1 MKGNEMRKF
10 LLSGTILFL
19 CSCANTNFK
28 GQVEEMKYYL
38 NGFNSVKEASSCKEL
53 KTKYID
59 GYNWNELIE
68 LENQI
73 SAYSQTNWSDKGT
86 ASKVMEIINRYEK
99 VSSASLEASDYNK
112 FSKIKKDYQYC
123 ISWGSI
129 NPGKEEL
136 KLNPAS
142 SLEHKRELVD
152 SRVEMLLQKSDE
164 ILHPEKYAERN
175 KKVKEAIDLQI
186 EMLNNPNGEVAR
198 KVKGEPTLEQ
208 SLNRINCLATGS
220 KEYCDKY

>member
-10 LLSGTILFL
+10 LISGTILFL

-38 NGFNSVKEASSCKEL
+38 NGFNSVKEVSSCKEL
-53 KTKYID
+53 KTRYID

-112 FSKIKKDYQYC
+112 FNKVKKDYQYC

-129 NPGKEEL
+129 NPGKEEF
-136 KLNPAS
+136 KLNPKS
-142 SLEHKRELVD
+142 SLEHKSELVY
-152 SRVEMLLQKSDE
+152 SRIEMLLQKSDE

-175 KKVKEAIDLQI
+175 KKVKEAIELQI
-186 EMLNNPNGEVAR
+186 EMLSNPNGEIAR

>member
-10 LLSGTILFL
+10 LISGTILFL

-28 GQVEEMKYYL
+28 GQVEEIKYYL
-38 NGFNSVKEASSCKEL
+38 NDFNSVKDVSSCKEL

-59 GYNWNELIE
+59 GYNWNELIK

-129 NPGKEEL
+129 NPGKEEF
-136 KLNPAS
+136 KLNPKS
-142 SLEHKRELVD
+142 SLEHKSELVYP
-152 SRVEMLLQKSDE
+152 RIEMLLQKSDE

-175 KKVKEAIDLQI
+175 KKVKEAIELQI
-186 EMLNNPNGEVAR
+186 EMLSNPNGEIAR

>member
-1 MKGNEMRKF
+1 MKGKEMRKF

-38 NGFNSVKEASSCKEL
+38 NDFNSVKEVSSCKEL

-129 NPGKEEL
+129 NPGKEEF
-136 KLNPAS
+136 KLNPKS
-142 SLEHKRELVD
+142 SLEHKSELVYP
-152 SRVEMLLQKSDE
+152 RIEMLLQKSDE

-175 KKVKEAIDLQI
+175 KKVKEAIELQI
-186 EMLNNPNGEVAR
+186 EMLSNPNGEIAR

>member
-38 NGFNSVKEASSCKEL
+38 NDFNSVKDVSSCKEL

-129 NPGKEEL
+129 NPGKEEF
-136 KLNPAS
+136 KLNPKS
-142 SLEHKRELVD
+142 SLEHKSELVY
-152 SRVEMLLQKSDE
+152 SRIEMLLQKSDE

-175 KKVKEAIDLQI
+175 KKVKEAIELQI
-186 EMLNNPNGEVAR
+186 EMLSNPNGEIAR

>member
-38 NGFNSVKEASSCKEL
+38 NGFNSVKEVSSCKEL
-53 KTKYID
+53 KTRYID
-59 GYNWNELIE
+59 DYNWNELIE

-73 SAYSQTNWSDKGT
+73 AAYSQTNWSDKGT

-99 VSSASLEASDYNK
+99 LSNASLEASDYSKFNK
-112 FSKIKKDYQYC
+112 VKKDYQYC
-123 ISWGSI
+123 INWGSI

-136 KLNPAS
+136 KLNPGS
-142 SLEHKRELVD
+142 SLEHKKELVD

-175 KKVKEAIDLQI
+175 KKVKEAINLQI

-198 KVKGEPTLEQ
+198 KIKGEPTLEQ
-208 SLNRINCLATGS
+208 SLNHINCLATGS

>member
-38 NGFNSVKEASSCKEL
+38 NDFNSVKEVSSCKEL

-99 VSSASLEASDYNK
+99 VSNASLEASDYNK

-129 NPGKEEL
+129 NPGKEEF
-136 KLNPAS
+136 KLNPKS
-142 SLEHKRELVD
+142 SLEHKSELVYP
-152 SRVEMLLQKSDE
+152 RIEMLLQKSDE

-175 KKVKEAIDLQI
+175 KKVKEAIELQI
-186 EMLNNPNGEVAR
+186 EMLSNPNGEIAR

>member
-38 NGFNSVKEASSCKEL
+38 NDFNSVKEVSSCKEL
-53 KTKYID
+53 RTKYID

-129 NPGKEEL
+129 NPGKEEF
-136 KLNPAS
+136 KLNPKS
-142 SLEHKRELVD
+142 SLEHKSELVY
-152 SRVEMLLQKSDE
+152 SRIEMLLQKSDE

-175 KKVKEAIDLQI
+175 KKVKEAIELQI
-186 EMLNNPNGEVAR
+186 EMLSNPNGEIAR

>member
-1 MKGNEMRKF
+1 MEGNEMRKF
-10 LLSGTILFL
+10 LLSGAILFL
-19 CSCANTNFK
+19 CSCASTNFK
-28 GQVEEMKYYL
+28 GQVEEIKYYL
-38 NGFNSVKEASSCKEL
+38 NDFNSVKDASSCKEL

-73 SAYSQTNWSDKGT
+73 SAYSQTSWSDKGT

-112 FSKIKKDYQYC
+112 FSEIKKDYQYC

-129 NPGKEEL
+129 NPGKEEF
-136 KLNPAS
+136 KLNPKS
-142 SLEHKRELVD
+142 SLEHKSELVY
-152 SRVEMLLQKSDE
+152 SRIEMLLQKSDE

-175 KKVKEAIDLQI
+175 KKVKEAIELQI
-186 EMLNNPNGEVAR
+186 EMLSNPNGEIAR

-220 KEYCDKY
+220 KEYCDRY

>member
-38 NGFNSVKEASSCKEL
+38 NDFNSVKDVSSCKEL

-129 NPGKEEL
+129 NPGKEEF
-136 KLNPAS
+136 KLNPKS
-142 SLEHKRELVD
+142 SLEHKSELVYP
-152 SRVEMLLQKSDE
+152 RIEMLLQKSDE

-175 KKVKEAIDLQI
+175 KKVKEAIELQI
-186 EMLNNPNGEVAR
+186 EMLSNPNGEIAR